1 MTASA
6 THAYEDALTATACSC
21 AILDGSGD
29 HAQPVVTD
37 LLASAAGVEAE
48 LARLRP
54 LAEMGRM
61 AATVA
66 HEIRNPLTGISANA
80 ELLRESLVDPAD
92 VESVDLILGEV
103 ARLGHLV
110 SDLLYYCR
118 ERPADHKS
126 IDLGWLARTVSE
138 LSSPMAASAGVRIA
152 YQGDGRAWGE
162 SDLARQAL
170 LNVVRNAIQATPR
183 GGRITITVADRRI
196 AVEDTG
202 GGVPEAIRAQLFEP
216 FVTGRSRGLGLGASV
231 AKRCQ
236 ERQGGAIELLATS
249 AAGSTF
255 VLTWAAH

>member
-1 MTASA
+1 MTTSA
-6 THAYEDALTATACSC
+6 IQIGRDATPAV
-21 AILDGSGD
+21 GSVAMRDRAGE
-29 HAQPVVTD
+29 
-37 LLASAAGVEAE
+37 SAAEALSAVELNHTGLEAE

-80 ELLRESLVDPAD
+80 ELLRESLADPAD
-92 VESVDLILGEV
+92 IESVDLILGEV

-110 SDLLYYCR
+110 SDLLYYSR

-138 LSSPMAASAGVRIA
+138 LSGPMAVAAGVELG

-183 GGRITITVADRRI
+183 GGRVTIEVADRRV
-196 AVEDTG
+196 AVADTG
-202 GGVPEAIRAQLFEP
+202 CGVPETIRSKLFEP
-216 FVTGRSRGLGLGASV
+216 FVTGRSRGLGLGGSV
-231 AKRCQ
+231 AKRCM
-236 ERQGGAIELLATS
+236 ERQGGAITLAATS
-249 AAGSTF
+249 PAGSTF
-255 VLTWAAH
+255 VLTWPEH